1 VPGAPF
7 WRKAVADDYQPL
19 TKEQILSLLIEA
31 KRNSECMQARRA
43 YDRERQRHFDL
54 GEETFPRDP
63 AFWEAFQKN
72 LTIHIRLRSGVDPR
86 ENEDQQNEAEHLI
99 AWLFTSILDGSPP
112 PIISFTETKL
122 EAFAQQ
128 LFTIMQPSS
137 DREGDKGK

>member
-1 VPGAPF
+1 VT
-7 WRKAVADDYQPL
+7 DDYQPL
-19 TKEQILSLLIEA
+19 TKEQVRSLLIEA

-72 LTIHIRLRSGVDPR
+72 LAIHIQLRNGVDPR
-86 ENEDQQNEAEHLI
+86 EDEGQQNEAEHLI
-99 AWLFTSILDGSPP
+99 AWLFTSALEGNPP
-112 PIISFTETKL
+112 PIIGFTETKL

-137 DREGDKGK
+137 DWKEDKGK